1 MCVCIPCPP
10 PAPELT
16 KRCAFG
22 SEDMALLT
30 DPHFPPVTRALLG
43 MTVTRGVA
51 TLLPSE
57 LEEHEPA
64 GSRGVWTVQP
74 GGRKDA
80 CSRRPLLLPQREPS
94 HRRPRTRWASDGPG
108 VAAECG
114 RLCCYC

>member
-1 MCVCIPCPP
+1 MCVRVPCPP
-10 PAPELT
+10 PARELT

-22 SEDMALLT
+22 WEDMALLP

-51 TLLPSE
+51 APLPSE

-64 GSRGVWTVQP
+64 GGRGVGTVQP

-80 CSRRPLLLPQREPS
+80 CSRRPLLLPRREPS
-94 HRRPRTRWASDGPG
+94 PRRPRTRRASDGPG
-108 VAAECG
+108 AAACG
-114 RLCCYC
+114 RLCCFC